1 MLEFTKIIYK
11 LHIIGLFMI
20 KLILLGIVSGAF
32 FSTTFILNEVMSVSG
47 GHWLWSATLRYFFM
61 ILFLALILIFQGGI
75 KRLVN
80 VCKLFIENYWFWT
93 ISGTIGFGFFYAL
106 LCFSADF
113 SPAWV
118 IAATWQFTI
127 VSTLFVLMFFG
138 KIFPKKIWA
147 FSFIIFIGVCF
158 VNLSHM
164 DNFDL
169 NTLLLGGIPILI
181 ASFCYPI
188 GNQLVWEAKNGNHK
202 NVPKITSKLLS
213 NAFNKVFLLSIGSLP
228 LWFILLAVIQPEA
241 PSNSQ
246 IINTSLV
253 ALFSGVLA
261 TSIFLYARSV
271 AKDSN
276 EIAAVDAT
284 QASEV
289 VFALLGGMIFLGNT
303 SLNLISII
311 GLVLIMLGLF
321 LFTKYQNV

>member
-1 MLEFTKIIYK
+1 MV
-11 LHIIGLFMI
+11 
-20 KLILLGIVSGAF
+20 KLILLGIISGAF

-75 KRLVN
+75 KRLVDIS
-80 VCKLFIENYWFWT
+80 KLFMENYLFWT

-106 LCFSADF
+106 ICFSADF

-118 IAATWQFTI
+118 IAATWQFTV

-138 KIFPKKIWA
+138 KKFPKKIWF
-147 FSFIIFIGVCF
+147 FSFVIFAGVCL

-164 DNFDL
+164 ESFDL
-169 NTLLLGGIPILI
+169 NALLLGGIPILI

-202 NVPKITSKLLS
+202 NVPKITSKLLG

-228 LWFILLAVIQPEA
+228 LWFILIAIIQPQA

-246 IINTSLV
+246 VMNTALV

-261 TSIFLYARSV
+261 TSIFLYARNL

-303 SLNLISII
+303 SLNPISII
-311 GLVLIMLGLF
+311 GLALIMAGLF
-321 LFTKYQNV
+321 LFTKYQNS

>member
-1 MLEFTKIIYK
+1 MV
-11 LHIIGLFMI
+11 
-20 KLILLGIVSGAF
+20 KLILLGIISGAF

-75 KRLVN
+75 KRLVDI
-80 VCKLFIENYWFWT
+80 CKLFMENYLFWT

-106 LCFSADF
+106 ICFSADF

-118 IAATWQFTI
+118 IAATWQFTV

-138 KIFPKKIWA
+138 KKFPKKIWF
-147 FSFIIFIGVCF
+147 FSFVIFAGVCL

-164 DNFDL
+164 ESFDL
-169 NTLLLGGIPILI
+169 NALLLGGIPILI

-202 NVPKITSKLLS
+202 NVPKITSKLLG

-228 LWFILLAVIQPEA
+228 LWFILIAIIQPQA

-246 IINTSLV
+246 VMNTALV

-261 TSIFLYARSV
+261 TSIFLYARNL

-303 SLNLISII
+303 SLNPISII
-311 GLVLIMLGLF
+311 GLALIMAGLF
-321 LFTKYQNV
+321 LFTKYQNS

>member
-1 MLEFTKIIYK
+1 
-11 LHIIGLFMI
+11 MI

-32 FSTTFILNEVMSVSG
+32 FSTTFILNEVMSVGG

-75 KRLVN
+75 KRLID
-80 VCKLFIENYWFWT
+80 VCKLFISNYWFWT

-106 LCFSADF
+106 LCFSADY

-118 IAATWQFTI
+118 IAATRQFTI

-138 KIFPKKIWA
+138 KTFPKKIWA
-147 FSFIIFIGVCF
+147 FSLIIFIGVCL

-164 DNFDL
+164 DSFDL
-169 NTLLLGGIPILI
+169 NTLLLGGFPILI

-228 LWFILLAVIQPEA
+228 LWLILIAIIQPQA

-261 TSIFLYARSV
+261 TSIFLYARNLS
-271 AKDSN
+271 KDSN

-289 VFALLGGMIFLGNT
+289 VFALLGGIIFLGNT
-303 SLNLISII
+303 SLNLLSIL
-311 GLVLIMLGLF
+311 GLVFIMLGLF
-321 LFTKYQNV
+321 LFTKYQNA

>member
-1 MLEFTKIIYK
+1 
-11 LHIIGLFMI
+11 MI
-20 KLILLGIVSGAF
+20 KLILLGILSGAF
-32 FSTTFILNEVMSVSG
+32 FSTTFVLNEIMSVSG

-61 ILFLALILIFQGGI
+61 ILFLTIILFFQGGI
-75 KRLVN
+75 IRLKDVF
-80 VCKLFIENYWFWT
+80 KLFLSNYFFWI

-106 LCFSADF
+106 ICFSADF

-118 IAATWQFTI
+118 IAATWQFT
-127 VSTLFVLMFFG
+127 VVATLFVLMFFG
-138 KIFPKKIWA
+138 KKFPKKIWL
-147 FSFIIFIGVCF
+147 FSLIIFFGVCL

-164 DNFDL
+164 DSFNL
-169 NTLLLGGIPILI
+169 NALLLGGIPILI

-202 NVPKITSKLLS
+202 SVPKITSKLLS
-213 NAFNKVFLLSIGSLP
+213 NAFNKVYLLSLGSLP
-228 LWFILLAVIQPEA
+228 LWFILIAIIQPDT

-253 ALFSGVLA
+253 ALFSGVFA
-261 TSIFLYARSV
+261 TSIFLYARNL

-289 VFALLGGMIFLGNT
+289 VFALIGGMILIGNS
-303 SLNLISII
+303 SLNMLSLI
-311 GLVLIMLGLF
+311 GLGLIMIGLF
-321 LFTKYQNV
+321 LFTKYQNS